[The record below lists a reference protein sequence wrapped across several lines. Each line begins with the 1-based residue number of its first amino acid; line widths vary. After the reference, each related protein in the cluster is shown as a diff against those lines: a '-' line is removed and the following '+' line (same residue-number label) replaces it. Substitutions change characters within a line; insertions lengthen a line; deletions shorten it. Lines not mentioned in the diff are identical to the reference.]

1 MTRFGLALFLAFLTV
16 AQLPARRPEAS
27 CGTHRDT
34 AREALSLHRASA
46 RYRQQVKAM
55 SAAAAAVPAPA
66 PSADI
71 GDIAVVGDGEGVV
84 SRLNPFNL
92 NRKTLAFAPTRA
104 GYRYQLSE
112 WDPSVSPSGAGQMIE
127 GLDDDDSH
135 EVRLPFSFPFFGRS
149 YASVHVNSDG
159 NLTFGAADG
168 VTGERSLGRLLAGP
182 PRIAGL
188 FTDLD
193 PSRSRNGVRV
203 FADGGR
209 FIVAWPEVPLYQDVG
224 TGAPQSFQIALHP
237 DGRIEISFSSV
248 TAEEAVVGIAPGGL
262 KGETSVV
269 AFSEP
274 SDREFTAAVAER
286 FSRSSG
292 IDIVLA
298 AQRFYQTHDDA
309 YDYLVFFNARD
320 IPASNDAVAYELTV
334 RSSRRGIGD
343 DDPVDIGSQFGS
355 PRRLQA
361 VMNMGPLSQYPRDPY
376 AVVPSRAVAGDT
388 TMSVLA
394 HEAGHLFL
402 AYASVADPAR
412 PGARP
417 MLGRQLAHWAFTFNS
432 EASVLEGNRIQDRG
446 PAVTPRFLT
455 TGTVEAYAPLDQY
468 LMGLIPPW
476 EVPLTFLVENATVA
490 ANSGPRRN
498 VVFDGRRRD
507 VTVDE
512 LINTIGR
519 RVPDHTVSQ
528 KEFRFAFILIAPE
541 GQQPSADQVAQI
553 ERYRAEF
560 ENYFAQAT
568 SNRAAASTKLRRA
581 LHVSAFPAAGL
592 LSGARTTISVSTSAP
607 VASAL
612 PLLLRTRNGV
622 AAAPSAVA
630 IPAGAREASFE
641 VAARQ
646 NGVEV
651 LVIEPGDPA
660 YETVTVRLQVSQPQ
674 SLRLEVVSG
683 DRQRPASGFL
693 PAPVVFRLTDANG
706 LPYPGVALRASV
718 TGGGRVESVTARTD
732 EKGLASF
739 RWAPGADSI
748 NLLTVTLD
756 NVSNA
761 PSATATVAGPPVV
774 VASAVVNAAS
784 FEPGVT
790 PGALATIF
798 GVNLS
803 DGVTAT
809 ASRLPLPTDLGGV
822 QVLLDGIPAPLHFVS
837 DRQINFLVP
846 SSQPAGTVD
855 LVVQNP
861 AGKSA
866 VTRVPV
872 IAIQPGIFFD
882 AVSGLGAIRENSGFL
897 EIYCTGLG
905 PLVSERDVT
914 VTFGALTVPA
924 VFAGYSSSGL
934 GLQQVNVPIPAGLP
948 VQTTLRLTVSGRG
961 SNQVILSLP
970 R

>member
-1 MTRFGLALFLAFLTV
+1 
-16 AQLPARRPEAS
+16 
-27 CGTHRDT
+27 
-34 AREALSLHRASA
+34 
-46 RYRQQVKAM
+46 M
-55 SAAAAAVPAPA
+55 STAAAAVPAPA
-66 PSADI
+66 PAADI

-92 NRKTLAFAPTRA
+92 NRKTLTFIPTRS
-104 GYRYQLSE
+104 GYRYQLSDM
-112 WDPSVSPSGAGQMIE
+112 DPSNSPAGAAGQIVE
-127 GLDDDDSH
+127 GLDDDDSR
-135 EVRLPFSFPFFGRS
+135 EVRLPFAFPFFGKS
-149 YASVHVNSDG
+149 YASLHVNSDG
-159 NLTFGAADG
+159 NLTFGEADG

-193 PSRSRNGVRV
+193 PSRSRSGVRV
-203 FADGGR
+203 VSDGGR
-209 FIVAWPEVPLYQDVG
+209 FIVAWPEVPIYQDVG
-224 TGAPQSFQIALHP
+224 TGAPQSFQIALYP
-237 DGRIEISFSSV
+237 DGRIEISFAAV
-248 TAEEAVVGIAPGGL
+248 TVEEAVVGIAPGGL
-262 KGETSVV
+262 QGETSVV
-269 AFSEP
+269 AFSQP

-286 FSRSSG
+286 FSRSAG

-298 AQRFYQTHDDA
+298 AQRFYQTHEDA
-309 YDYLVFFNARD
+309 YDYLVFFNSLG
-320 IPASNDAVAYELTV
+320 IGASSDAVAYELTV

-343 DDPVDIGSQFGS
+343 DDPVDVGAQFGS

-468 LMGLIPPW
+468 LMGFLPPW
-476 EVPLTFLVENATVA
+476 EVPLTFLVENATVSP
-490 ANSGPRRN
+490 NSGPARGRL
-498 VVFDGRRRD
+498 FDGRRRD
-507 VTVDE
+507 ITVDE
-512 LINTIGR
+512 LVNTVGR

-541 GQQPSADQVAQI
+541 GQQPSADQIAQI
-553 ERYRAEF
+553 ERYRSEF
-560 ENYFAQAT
+560 ENYFALAASNLAT
-568 SNRAAASTKLRRA
+568 ASTKLRRA
-581 LHVSAFPAAGL
+581 LRVSAFPAAGL
-592 LSGARTTISVSTSAP
+592 LAGARATISVSTSAP
-607 VASAL
+607 VTAAL
-612 PLLLRTRNGV
+612 PLLLRARNGV
-622 AAAPSAVA
+622 AAAPSAVT
-630 IPAGAREASFE
+630 IPPGSREASFE
-641 VAARQ
+641 VTARQ

-674 SLRLEVVSG
+674 SVRLEVVSG
-683 DRQRPASGFL
+683 NRQRPAAGFL
-693 PAPVVFRLTDANG
+693 PAPVVFRLTDVND
-706 LPYPGVALRASV
+706 LPYPGVTLRASV
-718 TGGGRVESVTARTD
+718 TGGGRVESATARTD

-739 RWAPGADSI
+739 RWAPGSDSI

-756 NVSNA
+756 NVPNA
-761 PSATATVAGPPVV
+761 PSASATVAGPPVV
-774 VASAVVNAAS
+774 AASAVVNAAS
-784 FEPGVT
+784 YEPGIT

-803 DGVTAT
+803 GGITAT
-809 ASRLPLPTDLGGV
+809 ATRLPLPTELGGV
-822 QVLLDGIPAPLHFVS
+822 QVLLDGIPAPLHYVS

-846 SSQPAGTVD
+846 SSQPAGIVNFA
-855 LVVQNP
+855 VQN
-861 AGKSA
+861 ADGRSTI
-866 VTRVPV
+866 TRVPV
-872 IAIQPGIFFD
+872 VAVQPGIFFD
-882 AVSGLGAIRENSGFL
+882 AVSGLGAVRENSGFL

-905 PLVSERDVT
+905 PQVTERDVT

-934 GLQQVNVPIPAGLP
+934 GLQQVNVAIPSGLP
-948 VQTTLRLTVSGRG
+948 AQTTLRLTVSGRG